1 MRIGIVAMMAAMAAC
16 PTLSA
21 ARAQPD
27 CANWNSLAF
36 FATAGAEDVRACLRA
51 GADMIAVLLE
61 AGADPDAQSLY
72 GRPPLLNSPS
82 GASNMP
88 TTGPLADLSRTI
100 CPPAAP
106 VAGCENWNNPDF
118 FATAG
123 AEDVRACLRAGAD
136 PEASSWGGYCRVPLH
151 HAALGGNAAAIAV
164 LLEAGAYPDM
174 WDKDGKTPIYS
185 AAQEGHA
192 AAIMALLKA
201 GADPDALT
209 ENGFTPLHLAAMEGD
224 IAALLKAG
232 ADAQTKGGFTPL
244 HDAAFWGHAAAIA
257 ALLEAGADPGARSK
271 DGRIPFD
278 LIPKNSPLIGTPVY
292 RRLKD
297 ARRN

>member
-1 MRIGIVAMMAAMAAC
+1 MRIGIVAIMAALAAC

-88 TTGPLADLSRTI
+88 TTSPLADLSRTI

-164 LLEAGAYPDM
+164 LLEARAYPGARAE
-174 WDKDGKTPIYS
+174 KGATPLHS

-192 AAIMALLKA
+192 AAV
-201 GADPDALT
+201 
-209 ENGFTPLHLAAMEGD
+209 
-224 IAALLKAG
+224 
-232 ADAQTKGGFTPL
+232 
-244 HDAAFWGHAAAIA
+244 A
-257 ALLEAGADPGARSK
+257 ALLEAGADPDARTEG
-271 DGRIPFD
+271 GRIPFD
-278 LIPKNSPLIGTPVY
+278 LIPKYSPLVGTPVY
-292 RRLKD
+292 WRLND
-297 ARRN
+297 ARWN